1 MGFDFEPIFF
11 NFVLFFV
18 HRSVSAYIP
27 RTNENKLKPHI
38 YEMVLYEYLQFD
50 PPGFL
55 NLIKEWPPTLYNTSA
70 VINAVH
76 DHAVILRDKNIILES
91 LAILYSYEQKYEKA
105 LAMYLK

>member
-1 MGFDFEPIFF
+1 
-11 NFVLFFV
+11 
-18 HRSVSAYIP
+18 
-27 RTNENKLKPHI
+27 
-38 YEMVLYEYLQFD
+38 MVLYEYLQFD

-55 NLIKEWPPTLYNTSA
+55 NLVKEWPPTLYNTSA

-105 LAMYLK
+105 LAMYLKWVGPYSHSILLRWAIFSLFSFHSQTDYSTRTCSIW